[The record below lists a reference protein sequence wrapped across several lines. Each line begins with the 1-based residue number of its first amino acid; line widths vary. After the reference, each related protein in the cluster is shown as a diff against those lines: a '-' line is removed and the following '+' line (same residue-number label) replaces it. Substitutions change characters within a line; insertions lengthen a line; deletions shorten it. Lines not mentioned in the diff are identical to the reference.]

1 MEIEGRTQLSASGN
15 LYCLASGRRSV
26 IRLAHLDATTG
37 VKQLT
42 CSELYRMNK
51 VLENKTV
58 DHKVESSIRSGP
70 VLAEFTIQ
78 LTVACYQAARVKEWV

>member
-1 MEIEGRTQLSASGN
+1 M
-15 LYCLASGRRSV
+15 
-26 IRLAHLDATTG
+26 
-37 VKQLT
+37 
-42 CSELYRMNK
+42 K
-51 VLENKTV
+51 VRHFACPVEDSYLENKTV

>member
-51 VLENKTV
+51 VL
-58 DHKVESSIRSGP
+58 DVEKPESLGLR
-70 VLAEFTIQ
+70 
-78 LTVACYQAARVKEWV
+78 